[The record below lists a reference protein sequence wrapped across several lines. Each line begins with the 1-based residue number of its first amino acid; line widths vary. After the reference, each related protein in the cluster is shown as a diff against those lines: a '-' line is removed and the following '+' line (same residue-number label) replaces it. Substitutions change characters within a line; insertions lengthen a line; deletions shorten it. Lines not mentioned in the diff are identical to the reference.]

1 MVTSAQDQNWHDK
14 WEHTRKWVILI
25 KNALSLLFNFY
36 LKYHTEKSI
45 AQNLPWNFQL
55 NYGQFLAAT
64 LTYLQ
69 RKEGY
74 MSFSSNFPF
83 HKQSIWKE

>member
-25 KNALSLLFNFY
+25 KNALSLLFNFH

-45 AQNLPWNFQL
+45 AQNLPWN
-55 NYGQFLAAT
+55 
-64 LTYLQ
+64 
-69 RKEGY
+69 
-74 MSFSSNFPF
+74 SN
-83 HKQSIWKE
+83 